1 MKLLKYVFI
10 TLNLAALFVPFFYQS
25 KIGEGVQGD
34 RWIEWPGE
42 LEGKPLQMIEL
53 SGAEKSF
60 LADFPGSVGR
70 FTDGSR
76 EIIIRTIDRETRK
89 LHPAADC
96 LKGAGYTVKPMPLFV
111 DREGRNWGRVEARRG
126 GTVLEVREMI
136 VDSRGN
142 SWHDVSSWFWAGVL
156 KRATGPYTAFIVST
170 NVSSL
175 P

>member
-10 TLNLAALFVPFFYQS
+10 ALNLVALFIPFFFHS
-25 KIGEGVQGD
+25 KTAEGVPGGRQ
-34 RWIEWPGE
+34 IAWPRE

-76 EIIIRTIDRETRK
+76 ELIVRIIDRETRK

-96 LKGAGYTVKPMPLFV
+96 LKGAGYTVKPLPLFV
-111 DREGRNWGRVEARRG
+111 DREGRKWGRVEARRG
-126 GTVLEVREMI
+126 STVLEVREMI
-136 VDSRGN
+136 VDSRGS
-142 SWHDVSSWFWAGVL
+142 SWSDVSSWFWAGVL
-156 KRATGPYTAFIVST
+156 KRAKGPYTAFVVST
-170 NVSSL
+170 DGSAVH
-175 P
+175 

>member
-1 MKLLKYVFI
+1 MKYLKYIFLA
-10 TLNLAALFVPFFYQS
+10 LNLTAMIIPIFFHS
-25 KIGEGVQGD
+25 KTAEGVPGGRQ
-34 RWIEWPGE
+34 IEWPRE

-53 SGAEKSF
+53 SGAEKGF
-60 LADFPGSVGR
+60 VADFPGAVGR

-76 EIIIRTIDRETRK
+76 EIIVRLIDRETRK

-111 DREGRNWGRVEARRG
+111 DREGRNWGRVEARRAN
-126 GTVLEVREMI
+126 TVLEVREII

-156 KRATGPYTAFIVST
+156 KRTIGPYTAFVVST
-170 NVSSL
+170 NASAL
-175 P
+175 H

>member
-1 MKLLKYVFI
+1 MKSLKRVFLV
-10 TLNLAALFVPFFYQS
+10 LNLVALFIPFFS
-25 KIGEGVQGD
+25 QGGTAGGAPGS
-34 RWIEWPGE
+34 RQVEWPEE

-53 SGAEKSF
+53 SGAEKGF

-76 EIIIRTIDRETRK
+76 EIIVRIIDRETRK

-96 LKGAGYTVKPMPLFV
+96 LKGAGYTVKPMPIFV
-111 DREGRNWGRVEARRG
+111 DRQGRNWGRVKARRG
-126 GTVLEVREMI
+126 NIVLEVREMI

-142 SWHDVSSWFWAGVL
+142 SWSDASSWFWAGVL
-156 KRATGPYTAFIVST
+156 KRTTGPYTAFVVST
-170 NVSSL
+170 HASAS